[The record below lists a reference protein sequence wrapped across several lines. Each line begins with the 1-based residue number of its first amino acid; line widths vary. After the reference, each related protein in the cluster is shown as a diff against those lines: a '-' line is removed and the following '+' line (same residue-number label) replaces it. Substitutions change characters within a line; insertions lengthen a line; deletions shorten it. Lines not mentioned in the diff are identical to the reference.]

1 MQLPVRL
8 NHLQDDLR
16 LPHRKEQ
23 WASGTLA
30 QAQTFDPAY
39 SDCDRPE
46 FRPEPYSHSA
56 QP

>member
-16 LPHRKEQ
+16 LPRRKEQ

-30 QAQTFDPAY
+30 QAQTFDPACN
-39 SDCDRPE
+39 DCVHPE
-46 FRPEPYSHSA
+46 FRPEPYSRSA